1 MNADDAGAD
10 ERFELCFRAHY
21 ADVLA
26 YALRRLDDRARA
38 EDVAAETFAI
48 AWRRRRETLPADP
61 VPWLIGVAR
70 NVIRNELRSGRRRA
84 RLHARLG
91 HDGAERS
98 GRDPADVVPERAAI
112 RAALAQLAERDRE
125 VLRLAAWEQ
134 LDGRRAAAAL
144 GCSRGAYAIR
154 LHRARRRLEK
164 ALAAAGH
171 LPVHSERPPAI
182 AVEEDAR

>member
-1 MNADDAGAD
+1 MKADDADAD
-10 ERFELCFRAHY
+10 QRFELCFRAHY

-48 AWRRRRETLPADP
+48 AWQRREALSTDA

-70 NVIRNELRSGRRRA
+70 NLIRNELRSSRRRA
-84 RLHARLG
+84 RLHARVA
-91 HDGAERS
+91 HDGSEHR
-98 GRDPADVVPERAAI
+98 GRDPADAVPERAAI
-112 RAALAQLAERDRE
+112 LAALAQLAERDRE
-125 VLRLAAWEQ
+125 VLRLVAWEG

-164 ALAAAGH
+164 VLAGAGH
-171 LPVHSERPPAI
+171 LPVHSERLPAF
-182 AVEEDAR
+182 ATKEDAR